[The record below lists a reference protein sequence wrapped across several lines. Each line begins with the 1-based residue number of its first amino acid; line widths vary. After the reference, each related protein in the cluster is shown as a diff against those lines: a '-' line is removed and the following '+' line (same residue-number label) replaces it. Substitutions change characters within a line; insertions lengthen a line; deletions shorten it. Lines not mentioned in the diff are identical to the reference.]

1 MDCERASP
9 NVIQLYEQQQYHH
22 QEQNFAS
29 CAIKTNDS
37 FVREKRRKANVSTM
51 KSGQVIYILIFLT
64 AFLFTIASVTLKIFD
79 LQV

>member
-1 MDCERASP
+1 MDCEKASP

-37 FVREKRRKANVSTM
+37 FVREKREKTKRLNNEEWTSDL
-51 KSGQVIYILIFLT
+51 Y
-64 AFLFTIASVTLKIFD
+64 FD
-79 LQV
+79 LLDGVSLHDSKCYP